1 MPRAPKQRGAVEIEF
16 GGETRTLR
24 MSFNAIALLE
34 ERLGMTIPQIL
45 DGHYGIRVVR
55 EALYIGLSQDDRT
68 LNLNKV
74 GRIMD
79 SEPDKITY
87 WMNKVYEAL
96 ALAMGISDV
105 AEEASDEG
113 EAQAPDEPAGSS
125 E

>member
-1 MPRAPKQRGAVEIEF
+1 MPKPRQRGGVEIEF

-24 MSFNAIALLE
+24 LNFNAIALLE

-45 DGHYGIRVVR
+45 AGQFGIRVVR
-55 EALYIGLSQDDRT
+55 EALYVGLSQDDRT

-96 ALAMGISDV
+96 ALAMGITD
-105 AEEASDEG
+105 AAEASDEG
-113 EAQAPDEPAGSS
+113 EAPAPDEPAGSGK
-125 E
+125 

>member
-1 MPRAPKQRGAVEIEF
+1 MPRAPKQRGGVEIEF

-24 MSFNAIALLE
+24 LSFNAIALLE

-45 DGHYGIRVVR
+45 AGQFGIRVVR
-55 EALYIGLSQDDRT
+55 EALYVGLSQDDRT

-96 ALAMGISDV
+96 ALAMGITD
-105 AEEASDEG
+105 AAEASDEG
-113 EAQAPDEPAGSS
+113 EAQAPDEPAGSG

>member
-1 MPRAPKQRGAVEIEF
+1 MPKPRQRGGVEIEF

-24 MSFNAIALLE
+24 LTFNTIALLE

-45 DGHYGIRVVR
+45 AGQFGIRVVR
-55 EALYIGLSQDDRT
+55 EALYVGLSQDDRT

-96 ALAMGISDV
+96 ALAMGITD
-105 AEEASDEG
+105 AAEASDEG
-113 EAQAPDEPAGSS
+113 EAQAPDEPAGSG

>member
-1 MPRAPKQRGAVEIEF
+1 MPKPRQRGGVEIEF

-24 MSFNAIALLE
+24 LNFNAIALLE

-45 DGHYGIRVVR
+45 AGQFGIRVVR
-55 EALYIGLSQDDRT
+55 EALYVGLSQDDRT

-79 SEPDKITY
+79 SEPNQITY

-105 AEEASDEG
+105 AEDSDEG
-113 EAQAPDEPAGSS
+113 EAPAPDEPAESADA

>member
-1 MPRAPKQRGAVEIEF
+1 MKTPKQRGGVEIEF

-45 DGHYGIRVVR
+45 AGQFGIRVVR
-55 EALYIGLSQDDRT
+55 EALYVGLSQDDRS

-79 SEPDKITY
+79 SDPQKITY

-96 ALAMGISDV
+96 ALAMGIGDV
-105 AEEASDEG
+105 AEDSDEG
-113 EAQAPDEPAGSS
+113 EAPAPDEPAKDA

>member
-1 MPRAPKQRGAVEIEF
+1 MPKTPKQRGGVEIEF

-24 MSFNAIALLE
+24 LTFNAIALLE

-45 DGHYGIRVVR
+45 GGQYGIRVVR
-55 EALYIGLSQDDRT
+55 EALYVGLSQDDRT

-79 SEPDKITY
+79 SEPQKITY

-96 ALAMGISDV
+96 ALAMGITD
-105 AEEASDEG
+105 AAEASDEG
-113 EAQAPDEPAGSS
+113 EAQAPDEPAGSG

>member
-1 MPRAPKQRGAVEIEF
+1 MPKTPKQRGGVEIEF

-45 DGHYGIRVVR
+45 GGQYGIRVVR
-55 EALYIGLSQDDRT
+55 EALYVGLSQDDRT

-79 SEPDKITY
+79 SEPQKITY

-105 AEEASDEG
+105 AEDSDEG
-113 EAQAPDEPAGSS
+113 EAPAPDEPADA

>member
-1 MPRAPKQRGAVEIEF
+1 MPKTPKQRGGVEIEF

-24 MSFNAIALLE
+24 LSFNAIALLE

-45 DGHYGIRVVR
+45 AGQFGIRVVR
-55 EALYIGLSQDDRT
+55 EALYVGLSQDDRT

-79 SEPDKITY
+79 SEPNQITY

-105 AEEASDEG
+105 AEDSDEG
-113 EAQAPDEPAGSS
+113 EAPAPDEPADA

>member
-1 MPRAPKQRGAVEIEF
+1 MPKPRQRGGVEIEF

-24 MSFNAIALLE
+24 LNFNAIALLE

-45 DGHYGIRVVR
+45 AGQFGIRVVR
-55 EALYIGLSQDDRT
+55 EALYVGLSQDDRT

-96 ALAMGISDV
+96 ALAMGITD
-105 AEEASDEG
+105 AAEASDEG
-113 EAQAPDEPAGSS
+113 EAQAPDEPAGSG

>member
-1 MPRAPKQRGAVEIEF
+1 MPKTPKQRGGVEIEF

-24 MSFNAIALLE
+24 LTFNAIALLE

-45 DGHYGIRVVR
+45 AGQFGIRVVR
-55 EALYIGLSQDDRT
+55 EALYVGLSQDDRT

-87 WMNKVYEAL
+87 WMNKVYEAF
-96 ALAMGISDV
+96 ALAMGIGDV
-105 AEEASDEG
+105 AEDSDEG
-113 EAQAPDEPAGSS
+113 EAQAPDEPAGSG

>member
-1 MPRAPKQRGAVEIEF
+1 MPKPRQRGGVEIEF

-24 MSFNAIALLE
+24 LTFNAIALLE

-45 DGHYGIRVVR
+45 AGQFGIRVVR
-55 EALYIGLSQDDRT
+55 EALYVGLSQDDRT

-96 ALAMGISDV
+96 ALAMGITD
-105 AEEASDEG
+105 AAEASDEG
-113 EAQAPDEPAGSS
+113 EAQAPDEPAGSG

>member
-1 MPRAPKQRGAVEIEF
+1 MPKQPKQRGGVEIEF

-24 MSFNAIALLE
+24 LTFNSIALLE
-34 ERLGMTIPQIL
+34 ERLGLTVPQIL
-45 DGHYGIRVVR
+45 SGQFGIRVVR
-55 EALYIGLSQDDRT
+55 EALYVGLSQDDRT

-79 SEPDKITY
+79 SEPQKITY

-105 AEEASDEG
+105 AEDSDEG
-113 EAQAPDEPAGSS
+113 EAPAPDEPADA

>member
-1 MPRAPKQRGAVEIEF
+1 MPKQPKQRGGVEIEF

-45 DGHYGIRVVR
+45 AGQFGIRVVR
-55 EALYIGLSQDDRT
+55 EALYVGLSQDDRT

-96 ALAMGISDV
+96 ALAMGITD
-105 AEEASDEG
+105 AAEASDEG
-113 EAQAPDEPAGSS
+113 EAQAPDEPAGSG

>member
-1 MPRAPKQRGAVEIEF
+1 MPKQPKQRGGVEIEF

-45 DGHYGIRVVR
+45 GGQYGIRVVR
-55 EALYIGLSQDDRT
+55 EALYVGLSQDDRT

-79 SEPDKITY
+79 SEPQKITY

-105 AEEASDEG
+105 AEDSDEG
-113 EAQAPDEPAGSS
+113 EAPAPDEPADA

>member
-1 MPRAPKQRGAVEIEF
+1 MPKTPKQRGGVEIEF

-24 MSFNAIALLE
+24 LNFNAIALLE

-45 DGHYGIRVVR
+45 GGQYGIRVVR
-55 EALYIGLSQDDRT
+55 EALYVGLSQDDRT

-79 SEPDKITY
+79 SEPQKITY

-105 AEEASDEG
+105 AEDSDEG
-113 EAQAPDEPAGSS
+113 EAPAPDEPADA

>member
-1 MPRAPKQRGAVEIEF
+1 MPKTPRQRGGVEIEF

-24 MSFNAIALLE
+24 LNFNAIALLE

-45 DGHYGIRVVR
+45 AGQFGIRVVR
-55 EALYIGLSQDDRT
+55 EALYVGLSQDDRT

-79 SEPDKITY
+79 SEPQKITY

-105 AEEASDEG
+105 AEDSDEG
-113 EAQAPDEPAGSS
+113 EAPAPDEPADA

>member
-1 MPRAPKQRGAVEIEF
+1 MPKQPKQRGGVEIEF

-24 MSFNAIALLE
+24 LTFNAIALLE

-45 DGHYGIRVVR
+45 AGQFGIRVVR
-55 EALYIGLSQDDRT
+55 EALYVGLSQDDRT

-79 SEPDKITY
+79 SEPQKITY

-105 AEEASDEG
+105 AEDSDEG
-113 EAQAPDEPAGSS
+113 EAPAPDEPADA

>member
-1 MPRAPKQRGAVEIEF
+1 MPKQPKQRGGVEIEF

-45 DGHYGIRVVR
+45 AGQFGIRVVR
-55 EALYIGLSQDDRT
+55 EALYVGLSQDDRT

-79 SEPDKITY
+79 SEPQKITY

-105 AEEASDEG
+105 AEDSDEG
-113 EAQAPDEPAGSS
+113 EAPAPDEPADA

>member
-1 MPRAPKQRGAVEIEF
+1 MPKTPKQRGGVEIEF

-24 MSFNAIALLE
+24 LTFNAIALLE

-45 DGHYGIRVVR
+45 AGQFGIRVVR
-55 EALYIGLSQDDRT
+55 EALYVGLSQDDRT

-96 ALAMGISDV
+96 ALAMGITD
-105 AEEASDEG
+105 AAEASDEG
-113 EAQAPDEPAGSS
+113 EAQAPDEPAGSG

>member
-1 MPRAPKQRGAVEIEF
+1 MAATPKQRGGVEIEF

-24 MSFNAIALLE
+24 LTFNAIALLE

-45 DGHYGIRVVR
+45 AGQFGIRVVR
-55 EALYIGLSQDDRT
+55 EALYVGLSQDDRT

-113 EAQAPDEPAGSS
+113 EAPAPDEPAGSGK
-125 E
+125 

>member
-1 MPRAPKQRGAVEIEF
+1 MPKPRQRGGVEIEF

-24 MSFNAIALLE
+24 LNFNAIALLE

-45 DGHYGIRVVR
+45 GGQYGIRVVR
-55 EALYIGLSQDDRT
+55 EALCVGLSQDDRT

-79 SEPDKITY
+79 SEPQKITY

-96 ALAMGISDV
+96 ALAMGIPDA
-105 AEEASDEG
+105 AEDSDEG
-113 EAQAPDEPAGSS
+113 EAPAPDEPA
-125 E
+125 ENAE

>member
-1 MPRAPKQRGAVEIEF
+1 MPKPRQRGGVEIEF

-24 MSFNAIALLE
+24 LNFNAIALLE

-45 DGHYGIRVVR
+45 AGQFGIRVVR
-55 EALYIGLSQDDRT
+55 EALYVGLSQDDRT

-105 AEEASDEG
+105 AEDSDEG
-113 EAQAPDEPAGSS
+113 EAQAPDEPAGSG

>member
-1 MPRAPKQRGAVEIEF
+1 MKVSRQRGGVEIEF

-24 MSFNAIALLE
+24 LNFNAIALLE

-45 DGHYGIRVVR
+45 AGQFGIRVVR
-55 EALYIGLSQDDRT
+55 EALYVGLSQDDRT

-96 ALAMGISDV
+96 ALAMGITD
-105 AEEASDEG
+105 AAEASDEG
-113 EAQAPDEPAGSS
+113 EAQAPDEPAGSG

>member
-1 MPRAPKQRGAVEIEF
+1 MPKPRQRGGVEIEF

-24 MSFNAIALLE
+24 LNFNAIALLE

-45 DGHYGIRVVR
+45 AGQFGIRVVR
-55 EALYIGLSQDDRT
+55 EALYVGLSQDDRT

-105 AEEASDEG
+105 AEDSDEG
-113 EAQAPDEPAGSS
+113 EAPAPDEPADA

>member
-1 MPRAPKQRGAVEIEF
+1 MPKTPKQRGGVEIEF

-24 MSFNAIALLE
+24 LSFNAIALLE

-45 DGHYGIRVVR
+45 AGQFGIRVVR
-55 EALYIGLSQDDRT
+55 EALYVGLSQDDRT

-79 SEPDKITY
+79 SEPQKITY

-113 EAQAPDEPAGSS
+113 EAQAPDEPAGSG

>member
-1 MPRAPKQRGAVEIEF
+1 MPKTPKQRGGVEIEF

-45 DGHYGIRVVR
+45 AGQFGIRVVR
-55 EALYIGLSQDDRT
+55 EALYVGLSQDDRT

-79 SEPDKITY
+79 SEPQKITY

-105 AEEASDEG
+105 AEDSDEG
-113 EAQAPDEPAGSS
+113 EAPAPDEPA
-125 E
+125 ENAE

>member
-1 MPRAPKQRGAVEIEF
+1 
-16 GGETRTLR
+16 
-24 MSFNAIALLE
+24 
-34 ERLGMTIPQIL
+34 MTIPQIL
-45 DGHYGIRVVR
+45 AGQFGIRVVR
-55 EALYIGLSQDDRT
+55 EALYVGLSQDDRA
-68 LNLNKV
+68 LNLNRV

-113 EAQAPDEPAGSS
+113 EAQAPDEPAGSG

>member
-1 MPRAPKQRGAVEIEF
+1 MPKQPKQRGGVEIEF

-45 DGHYGIRVVR
+45 AGQFGIRVVR
-55 EALYIGLSQDDRT
+55 EALYVGLSQDDRT

-79 SEPDKITY
+79 SEPQKITY

-105 AEEASDEG
+105 AEDSDEG
-113 EAQAPDEPAGSS
+113 EAPAPDEPAGSG

>member
-1 MPRAPKQRGAVEIEF
+1 MKVSKQRGGVEIEF

-24 MSFNAIALLE
+24 LNFNAIALLE

-45 DGHYGIRVVR
+45 AGQFGIRVVR
-55 EALYIGLSQDDRT
+55 EALYVGLSQDDRT

-96 ALAMGISDV
+96 ALAMGITD
-105 AEEASDEG
+105 AAEASDEG
-113 EAQAPDEPAGSS
+113 EAQAPDEPAGSG